1 MQNSKKR
8 DDNNKEKEENKDRQK
23 FIEKPK
29 KVEVEVFIQMLL
41 FSSTR
46 ILVLFIILNMNFL
59 SFLICVSNCV
69 NKKNINIVKKT
80 NKIEVKV

>member
-1 MQNSKKR
+1 LQNSKKR
-8 DDNNKEKEENKDRQK
+8 DDNNEEKKENKDRQK
-23 FIEKPK
+23 SIEKPK
-29 KVEVEVFIQMLL
+29 KVEVEIFIQILL

-69 NKKNINIVKKT
+69 NKKNIKIVNKT
-80 NKIEVKV
+80 NKIEVK

>member
-8 DDNNKEKEENKDRQK
+8 DDNNKENEENKDRQK
-23 FIEKPK
+23 SIEKPK
-29 KVEVEVFIQMLL
+29 KVKVEVFIQMLL
-41 FSSTR
+41 FSSTK

-59 SFLICVSNCV
+59 SFLICVSNFL
-69 NKKNINIVKKT
+69 NKKNIKIVKKT

>member
-23 FIEKPK
+23 SIEKPK
-29 KVEVEVFIQMLL
+29 KVKVEVFIQMLL
-41 FSSTR
+41 FSSTK

-69 NKKNINIVKKT
+69 NKKNIKIVKKT

>member
-69 NKKNINIVKKT
+69 NKKNIKIVKKT

>member
-1 MQNSKKR
+1 LQNSKKR

-23 FIEKPK
+23 SIEKPK
-29 KVEVEVFIQMLL
+29 KVKIEVFIQMLL
-41 FSSTR
+41 FSSTK

-69 NKKNINIVKKT
+69 NKKNIKIVKKT